1 MAGRDRGVSR
11 LDHLCNRLYTYRI
24 GLVRLSDYSSCP
36 LTLETVGVEQ
46 ILALFVAFDS
56 AFGAAD
62 ALASD
67 APE

>member
-11 LDHLCNRLYTYRI
+11 LDHLCNRLYTI
-24 GLVRLSDYSSCP
+24 GLVRLFDYSSCP